1 LGLNDLLPGP
11 GQPPTTIFNPN
22 PSFNAW

>member
-1 LGLNDLLPGP
+1 VAYS
-11 GQPPTTIFNPN
+11 TIN